1 MLDESKCGLMWILML
16 FFMYLHFQT
25 VYLSLLQFKRW
36 FWSCDPDLVG
46 DNSHKPNTF
55 SASFPK
61 MRNIGSRIQKCRWV
75 LLARSLPTCNEE
87 GVRSNT
93 YLNVLFNIFF
103 FPSGLLAE
111 IFEQDTITI
120 ELLVAV
126 CHAKG
131 LNTVGCFIKL
141 TAVLTAEISQNLADN
156 EEFQKQSVLLQ

>member
-36 FWSCDPDLVG
+36 FWSCDPDLGG
-46 DNSHKPNTF
+46 DNSNKSNTF

-75 LLARSLPTCNEE
+75 LLARSLPACNEA

-93 YLNVLFNIFF
+93 YLNVHFYFF
-103 FPSGLLAE
+103 SPSGVLVQ
-111 IFEQDTITI
+111 IFEQETITI

-141 TAVLTAEISQNLADN
+141 TAVLTAEISQNVADN
-156 EEFQKQSVLLQ
+156 EEFQKQSMLLQ